1 VHSGVHDERRL
12 RAADVRHLDGV
23 LPVRRLV
30 AVLLV
35 AGCAHA
41 PSGSATDADAGTPPS
56 SRVLPGQLVVGT
68 AAPSTPE
75 EVLAAVAT
83 DGYRFEYVAA
93 SSASSH
99 LVRVTKADGSALTEE
114 ETEALRQQLAS
125 RANLGYV
132 ELNRLR
138 QPR

>member
-1 VHSGVHDERRL
+1 
-12 RAADVRHLDGV
+12 
-23 LPVRRLV
+23 V

-41 PSGSATDADAGTPPS
+41 PSGSATDADAGMPPSSRVHADAGTPPS

-99 LVRVTKADGSALTEE
+99 LVRVTKADGSALTGE
-114 ETEALRQQLAS
+114 ETEALRQQLAG